1 MRRAKNGRSRTASA
15 ATGAAAHAT
24 ASARAPAPPVE
35 LSVATAPSR
44 IGHYEIIQRVGVGG
58 MAQAF
63 RAKARGPGGYERE
76 LIIKCIVP
84 DHAQDPD
91 FLRLFIAEAK
101 ILGMLNHPNIVQVYD
116 FGEDNGRHFLALE
129 FLDGPSVAQILALL
143 TKTGLPVPVA
153 VAAYI
158 AREMCLGLGAAH
170 GLRGPD
176 GHLLNVV
183 HRDVTPANVMTTT
196 AGEVKLV
203 DFGVAR
209 LGPAGTA
216 TRSGTVRGKPAYL
229 SPEQILGAEI
239 DGRADVF
246 SAGAVLY
253 EMLTL
258 KPLFLADND
267 LATIYRVMH
276 DPIAPPSTLRAQ
288 VPPEIDR
295 IVLKALER
303 PPGARYQTA
312 GEMAAELT
320 EFVNKASVGREEI
333 ANFATMYR
341 RLTAPRSSPRLRAA
355 GSAPAPAAP
364 APRARKPRSPRHH

>member
-1 MRRAKNGRSRTASA
+1 MRRAAKNGRSRPSSA
-15 ATGAAAHAT
+15 AAAT
-24 ASARAPAPPVE
+24 AT
-35 LSVATAPSR
+35 ATAPVTAAATTTTDR
-44 IGHYEIIQRVGVGG
+44 IGHYEILGRVGAGG
-58 MAQAF
+58 MAEAF
-63 RAKARGPGGYERE
+63 RAVARGPGGYRRE
-76 LIIKCIVP
+76 LIIKCLLP
-84 DHAQDPD
+84 DHAQEPD
-91 FLRLFIAEAK
+91 FLRLFISEAK
-101 ILGMLNHPNIVQVYD
+101 ILGMLNHPNVVQVYD

-129 FLDGPSVAQILALL
+129 YLDGPSVAQILALL

-158 AREMCLGLGAAH
+158 AREMCMGLSAAH

-176 GHLLNVV
+176 GALLNVV

-209 LGPAGTA
+209 LGQAGNA

-239 DGRADVF
+239 DARADLF

-276 DPIAPPSTLRAQ
+276 DPIAPPSSLRAQ

-295 IVLKALER
+295 IALKALER
-303 PPGARYQTA
+303 PPGARYQSA
-312 GEMAAELT
+312 AEMAADLT
-320 EFVNKASVGREEI
+320 EVVNRASVGREEI

-341 RLTAPRSSPRLRAA
+341 RLTAPRPPRTAREAA
-355 GSAPAPAAP
+355 R
-364 APRARKPRSPRHH
+364 APR